1 MADVNTL
8 FKNAKFFNE
17 ETSTIYEVMG
27 WGCSVLLILATPLY
41 YCAVCR

>member
-1 MADVNTL
+1 MADINTL

-27 WGCSVLLILATPLY
+27 EAAVLPILATPLC
-41 YCAVCR
+41 YCAVCG

>member
-1 MADVNTL
+1 MADINTL

-27 WGCSVLLILATPLY
+27 GAAV
-41 YCAVCR
+41 YCLF